1 MNNDTTINI
10 VMTNG
15 LAEEGSAV
23 SPESPGGAPNIDKPE
38 NNNIGNN
45 TKGVL
50 STAKAVGYYLAKQGI
65 SAVTSR
71 VGSWSR
77 DSNLGSSVNSL
88 TKMAGYG
95 FAFTQNPIMTTLV
108 LGVDVIT
115 SAIDYRYNANKE
127 FNTLSVLNKR
137 AGSVNRSRE

>member
-10 VMTNG
+10 IMKG
-15 LAEEGSAV
+15 SSEEGSTV
-23 SPESPGGAPNIDKPE
+23 SPESPGGTPNVDNPE

-45 TKGVL
+45 TKSGL

-71 VGSWSR
+71 VGYWTR
-77 DSNLGSSVNSL
+77 DSNLGNSINNI
-88 TKMAGYG
+88 TKMVGYA
-95 FAFTQNPIMTTLV
+95 FAFTQNPIMTTLT

-115 SAIDYRYNANKE
+115 STIDYRYNANKE
-127 FNTLSVLNKR
+127 SNTLTVLNKR